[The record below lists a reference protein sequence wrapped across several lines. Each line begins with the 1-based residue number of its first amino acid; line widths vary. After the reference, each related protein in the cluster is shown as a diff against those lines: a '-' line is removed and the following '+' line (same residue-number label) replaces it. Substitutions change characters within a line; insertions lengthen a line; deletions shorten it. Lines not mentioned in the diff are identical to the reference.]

1 MTISFFDFTMVVTEW
16 LATAPDEA
24 RERLRPSSWK
34 TIYNTADKSGDHLVF
49 SPEAIAKVALDGRDD
64 LRASLAV
71 PLARTLNQHFGG
83 QDDGVEEPSAHEQQ
97 GPPAP
102 PAPASEPV
110 QVFSP
115 TSGPPPP
122 PTPAPPPAPA
132 SGLTLAPPP
141 APGPAEPPAAA
152 PSWVF
157 PDFDYSREDRD
168 EVGVEGGTHYAVN
181 VQRTDG
187 ALFYRW
193 DDPGENEVYRVVVS
207 DTEEPYNPDDFD
219 EVAVTE
225 DLEAQ
230 DTQPPTT
237 AVRFVTVWGYTRPT
251 NGTSLLGQG
260 RRVASTVVIHPLDE
274 WSLSFNT
281 MSRAVEGK
289 WTPPSAPTGGE
300 VKVLTARLPVNE
312 NVGRLIR
319 SMAWLSYTI
328 PNNGAGFQDS
338 DGLIG
343 GKKHT
348 YVAAVEVTVAGS
360 TYTSTPQI
368 AHITPEVIREA
379 VADLHV
385 EQQVETIAGVQGTVL
400 TVTWTQNP
408 LSDVV
413 VYRTTSPVDAA
424 ALAQGNLAT
433 SQLASAGLDESDAIT
448 SAAGLSQTD
457 DPNRQLR
464 TLEKVI
470 WPEGDQWDTIHLT
483 PVTRH
488 GDGTSTIGTP
498 AQLKRAGGI
507 QNATLLRRG
516 SWDLVTFTWPGEAT
530 SVELRTFPAE
540 QPFDPSIPP
549 LVSVS
554 QERYRTEGGC
564 VVPGGLPSEGAT
576 VYLNSLTYHGGKQI
590 SSSPVSL
597 EAPPLWRYEYT
608 LRWPLMNKMLGIG
621 NLFGALV
628 EVEIVPQAGVKRQ
641 EDAAAVSLIHNSDHF
656 PLHAGDGVPVSLY
669 LERPTKDGGQETCT
683 SVLLPPDET
692 PQLLWFNAKDIQP
705 GYLRLLVNASPTVAG
720 ETDMPGRALESYA
733 LADPSLDRLRKR

>member
-1 MTISFFDFTMVVTEW
+1 MTISFFDFTMAVTEW
-16 LATAPDEA
+16 LSTAPDEA

-34 TIYNTADKSGDHLVF
+34 SIYSTAERSGDHLVF
-49 SPEAIAKVALDGRDD
+49 SPEAIGRIALDGRDD
-64 LRASLAV
+64 LQARVAV
-71 PLARTLNQHFGG
+71 PLARMLNQRFGG
-83 QDDGVEEPSAHEQQ
+83 RDDSAEEPPDPEQQ
-97 GPPAP
+97 GASDA
-102 PAPASEPV
+102 PAPASAPTPMPRSSLPPV
-110 QVFSP
+110 
-115 TSGPPPP
+115 PPPP
-122 PTPAPPPAPA
+122 PMPTSAPA
-132 SGLTLAPPP
+132 
-141 APGPAEPPAAA
+141 PAEPPAAA

-157 PDFDYSREDRD
+157 PAFDYSREDRD
-168 EVGVEGGTHYAVN
+168 EAGVEGGTHYPVN
-181 VQRTDG
+181 VQRVDG

-193 DDPGENEVYRVVVS
+193 DDAGEDEVYRVVVS

-225 DLEAQ
+225 DLEAR
-230 DTQPPTT
+230 DTTPPTT
-237 AVRFVTVWGYTRPT
+237 AVRFVTVWGYTRPA
-251 NGTSLLGQG
+251 NGTGVLGQG
-260 RRVASTVVIHPLDE
+260 RRVASAVVIHPLDE

-281 MSRAVEGK
+281 MSRAVEGR
-289 WTPPSAPTGGE
+289 WAPPSAPTGGR
-300 VKVLTARLPVNE
+300 VTVQTARLPVDE

-319 SMAWLSYTI
+319 SMAWLSYMI

-343 GKKHT
+343 GRKHT

-385 EQQVETIAGVQGTVL
+385 EQQVETVAGVQGTVL

-413 VYRTTSPVDAA
+413 VYRTTSPVDAP

-433 SQLASAGLDESDAIT
+433 SQLAGAGLEESDAIT

-488 GDGTSTIGTP
+488 EDGTSTIGAP
-498 AQLKRAGGI
+498 VQLKRAGGI

-540 QPFDPSIPP
+540 QPFDPDVPP

-554 QERYRTEGGC
+554 QDRYRTEGGC
-564 VVPGGLPSEGAT
+564 VVPGGLPAEGAT
-576 VYLNSLTYHGGKQI
+576 VYLNSLTYHEGKQI
-590 SSSPVSL
+590 SSPPVDL

-608 LRWPLMNKMLGIG
+608 LRWPLMNRVLGIG

-628 EVEIVPQAGVKRQ
+628 EIEVVARAGIKKQ
-641 EDAAAVSLIHNSDHF
+641 EDAASVSLIHNPDHF
-656 PLHAGDGVPVSLY
+656 PLHAGDGNPVSLY
-669 LERPTKDGGQETCT
+669 LERPTKDGGQQTCM
-683 SVLLPPDET
+683 SVLLPPDGT
-692 PQLLWFNAKDIQP
+692 PLMLWFNPKDIRP
-705 GYLRLLVNASPTVAG
+705 GYVRLLVNAGPAVTG
-720 ETDMPGRALESYA
+720 RTGTPGMPGRALESYA
-733 LADPSLDRLRKR
+733 LADPALDLLRKR